1 MSENPNLELA
11 RRVWQAIAQADVDTL
26 KELWTE
32 DIVWHVTDQGSPW
45 TGDHVGHAAV
55 LDYLA
60 RVGEFGEAYGAQ
72 LDDILVSK
80 ERILYVCHVTAQRD
94 ENAMDTPYGFLA
106 RISGGRIAEAWSI
119 PLEPEVTRA
128 FYRRG

>member
-11 RRVWQAIAQADVDTL
+11 RRVWQAIAHADVETL

-45 TGDHVGHAAV
+45 TGDHVGHEAV

-60 RVGEFGEAYGAQ
+60 QVGEFGEAYRAH

-80 ERILYVCHVTAQRD
+80 ERILYVCHVSAQRD
-94 ENAMDTPYGFLA
+94 DRDLETPYGFLA
-106 RISGGRIAEAWSI
+106 RISDGRMAEAWSI
-119 PLEPEVTRA
+119 PLQPDVTSA
-128 FYRRG
+128 FYGRS